1 MKRRSDM
8 STTGSP
14 TKFDT
19 VTRYLSWDH
28 DRLDGL
34 LGEVTH
40 RVESGE
46 LRQASSL
53 FEAFESGLR
62 RHIQLE
68 ETVLFPLFE
77 QRTGMTAGPTAAMRT
92 EHRAIEVQLLRMRQA
107 LEIGDAA
114 EYGSG
119 LAVLHEVLGAH
130 NLKEESVLYP
140 TTDDLLHP
148 EERLAFVDRLT
159 RA

>member
-1 MKRRSDM
+1 M

-34 LGEVTH
+34 LGEVTR
-40 RVESGE
+40 RVEAGD
-46 LRQASSL
+46 LKQAGSL
-53 FEAFESGLR
+53 FEAFDSGLR
-62 RHIQLE
+62 RHIRLE
-68 ETVLFPLFE
+68 ETILFPLFE
-77 QRTGMTAGPTAAMRT
+77 QRTGRSTGPTTVMRV
-92 EHRAIEVQLLRMRQA
+92 EHRAIEAQLLRMRQA
-107 LEIGDAA
+107 LDIGDAA
-114 EYGSG
+114 EYGGG
-119 LAVLHEVLGAH
+119 LGMLHEVLGAH

-140 TTDDLLHP
+140 TTDDLLDP
-148 EERLAFVDRLT
+148 EERLDFVDRLM

>member
-1 MKRRSDM
+1 M

-14 TKFDT
+14 IKFDT

-34 LGEVTH
+34 LGEVTR
-40 RVESGE
+40 RVEAGE
-46 LRQASSL
+46 LKQAGSL

-62 RHIQLE
+62 RHIRLE

-77 QRTGMTAGPTAAMRT
+77 QRTGRSTGPTAAMRV
-92 EHRAIEVQLLRMRQA
+92 EHRAIEAQLLRMRQA
-107 LEIGDAA
+107 LDIGDAA
-114 EYGSG
+114 EYGGG
-119 LAVLHEVLGAH
+119 LGTLHEVLGAH

-140 TTDDLLHP
+140 TTDDLLEP
-148 EERLAFVDRLT
+148 EERLDFVDRLM